1 MTGCDAPT
9 PPVSDDDMIP
19 SVRGETPDAIDEPEH
34 PEPQR
39 LRLEG
44 RERGQEGGKGGGAT
58 ARGPGAGVWRWG
70 EGGAAEEGR
79 EEPPSYAG
87 RRSRRSARCCRRRG
101 PPRDRRG
108 VGRARR
114 GRVGWGGPGGSA
126 GVWGG
131 VDGTVAQA
139 PAAAAWSWRWIP
151 NVFCEWL
158 GIRLVAGY
166 VNHVSISS
174 R

>member
-70 EGGAAEEGR
+70 EGGAAEEGGT
-79 EEPPSYAG
+79 SFV
-87 RRSRRSARCCRRRG
+87 CG
-101 PPRDRRG
+101 PPIASLCTLLPTTRPAAVWLRLRDRLR
-108 VGRARR
+108 
-114 GRVGWGGPGGSA
+114 
-126 GVWGG
+126 
-131 VDGTVAQA
+131 
-139 PAAAAWSWRWIP
+139 
-151 NVFCEWL
+151 
-158 GIRLVAGY
+158 Y
-166 VNHVSISS
+166 
-174 R
+174 